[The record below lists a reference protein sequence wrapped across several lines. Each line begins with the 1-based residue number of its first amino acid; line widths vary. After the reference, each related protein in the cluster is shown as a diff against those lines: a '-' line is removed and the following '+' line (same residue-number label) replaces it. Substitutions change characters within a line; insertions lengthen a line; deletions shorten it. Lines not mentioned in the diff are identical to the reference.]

1 MIEYYSNSKISSY
14 LKTLVRADHDK
25 YKAIIG
31 LDIITDIPENL
42 QSDQDR
48 YEYLRRSE
56 PFDYMNMVKTY
67 TLFLQNISV
76 ASSTSLKDSY
86 VDEKGDRDF

>member
-25 YKAIIG
+25 YKSIIG
-31 LDIITDIPENL
+31 LDIINDVPTDLE
-42 QSDQDR
+42 SDQER
-48 YEYLRRSE
+48 FEYLRRSE

-67 TLFLQNISV
+67 TLFL
-76 ASSTSLKDSY
+76 
-86 VDEKGDRDF
+86 